1 MIPILY
7 DGSETEFTS
16 NGLGRLR
23 DCLTCEVTEERNG
36 IFECD
41 FTYPVDGANFELI
54 QVGRIIGVMHDDN
67 GDIQPFDI
75 VSYTKPIDGIVT
87 FHAVHISYRQSGLTI
102 ALGGY
107 NTLELIFYSLKNLS
121 EPPYSNPFNYSTDI
135 TTTAFVAA
143 ADGQTPRTVRQW
155 LGGIEGS
162 ILDSFGGEY
171 KFDKWDVKLLRRRG
185 VDLDFTIRY
194 GVNLLEYTEET
205 DAQSVYNACI
215 PFWKGTDEAGDELVV
230 KGSLAKSE
238 LPTPGGRVVC
248 VPLDLTDKFEERPT
262 PTDLTNYA
270 VSIMKSKQTNV
281 PAQTIKVDFIR
292 LQDSEEYAGYRG
304 LLQCSLC
311 DTINV
316 VFPEYNMQGRY
327 KIVKTTYDV
336 LQEKY
341 TDMELGTLSTTLAEA
356 LGISNT
362 LDRSGGSGGGG
373 GGSVTDVFINGA
385 SVVNEDGIAEITNAA
400 GDFSIAGDLTVGGHT
415 TPVGTVN
422 SFTRTSTTT
431 VGTTVVTLGSITL
444 PPGSWVA
451 RGWVR
456 FPAGTTGY
464 RRIWVTNNNAIT
476 GTQTGTCTAIDSA
489 LQVVVQNVGLFSS
502 EESRTLYLR
511 AQASTS
517 LTVTAADCGLSIMR
531 IA

>member
-7 DGSETEFTS
+7 DGSETTFTS

-23 DCLTCEVTEERNG
+23 DCLTCVVTEERNG
-36 IFECD
+36 IYECD
-41 FTYPVDGANFELI
+41 FTYPVDGANFSAI
-54 QVGRIIGVMHDDN
+54 QPGRIIGVTHDDN

-75 VSYTKPIDGIVT
+75 VSVTKPINGIVT
-87 FHAVHISYRQSGLTI
+87 FHAVHISYRQSE
-102 ALGGY
+102 Y
-107 NTLELIFYSLKNLS
+107 TLSMGTPSDLAQAFYLLKNYS
-121 EPPYSNPFNYSTDI
+121 EPPHANPFVYNADFTSS
-135 TTTAFVAA
+135 AFMAA
-143 ADGQTPRTVRQW
+143 ADGTPRTVRQY
-155 LGGIEGS
+155 LGGVEGS
-162 ILDSFGGEY
+162 ILDTYGGEY
-171 KFDKWDVKLLRRRG
+171 KFDVWTVNLLRERG
-185 VDLDFTIRY
+185 VDRDFTIRY
-194 GVNLLEYTEET
+194 GVNLLDYTEET
-205 DAQSVYNACI
+205 DIQGAYNACI
-215 PFWKGTDEAGDELVV
+215 PFWKGADSSGQDTIVQGT
-230 KGSLAKSE
+230 LAESG
-238 LPTPGGRVVC
+238 LPTSSGRTVC
-248 VPLDLTDKFEERPT
+248 VPLDLTDKFEDMPT
-262 PTDLTNYA
+262 PSALTAYA
-270 VSIMKSKQTNV
+270 ESMMRSRQTNL
-281 PAQTIKVDFIR
+281 PTKTIKVDFIR
-292 LQDSEEYAGYRG
+292 LQDSAEYAGFAG
-304 LLQCSLC
+304 LLQCNLC

-316 VFPEYNMQGRY
+316 VFPEYNMEGRF

-336 LQEKY
+336 LEDKY
-341 TDMELGTLSTTLAEA
+341 TEMELGALSTTLAEA

-362 LDRSGGSGGGG
+362 LDRSSGSGGG
-373 GGSVTDVFINGA
+373 SSFDNLYVENTLTVD
-385 SVVNEDGIAEITNAA
+385 
-400 GDFSIAGDLTVGGHT
+400 GDFYLGGHT

-464 RRIWVTNNNAIT
+464 RRIWVTNNSAIT

-489 LQVVVQNVGLFSS
+489 VQVVVQNVGLFSS